1 MGKGVTALAIYH
13 CSLRVFSRANGD
25 SAVAAAAYRAGAVS
39 HDERA
44 GHTHRYQNRKGVV
57 SSFIVAPAD
66 APENTYTR
74 ALLWNAA
81 ERAETRKN
89 SRVAREVILALPHE
103 LPAPARESLVRDM
116 AGWLVERYRVAVD
129 GALHSPVPGDGHDPR
144 NHHAHLLFTTREIT
158 KDGLGPK
165 TRVLDDKE
173 KGPHEIELIRKVW
186 ETLANDA
193 LQRAGFE
200 SIHIDRRTLEDQGI
214 DRIPQIHIGPE
225 GKATDKNRKEDDSD
239 DDSEDEGEGKQGS
252 QSSGSGDKSPAPAL
266 IKEQER
272 ETREDSEKDRRIDYQ
287 AIDQNRTRAEL
298 VEEIKQLNEKR
309 TQWPDIPLVEQIK
322 AIEKEMTRLDKRV
335 HHFET
340 LYSKTSLSSA
350 IKKSI
355 VEIVRFSKDLLFT
368 RILHRQ
374 ALNLSNQEHQTRMIR
389 QNFRYGRSFRVG
401 IHEQIQTMRTR
412 LHVLEDMQASYTK
425 YKAFV
430 TSIEKAIANSP
441 TIQFTEKPQAKTITT
456 QESAIKLTLK
466 ADLLREGVPEQFK
479 PEKDKGISSITKA
492 FNAQNPV
499 AQAPETKQEIIHDR
513 EDGRITIKPLQ
524 ATPPSRERK
533 DWFIPAN
540 DKMRSFGQ
548 HIEHELRA
556 QGHHVE
562 MPDNS
567 SKSDS
572 GLRGAFQSGAT
583 SGKKATYEA
592 VREKTRT
599 EAQDKREDIPPQYK
613 QEPYEPET
621 PKQSKMSGAFNRT
634 AAPPDDDKP
643 SQNPDPDYSP

>member
-1 MGKGVTALAIYH
+1 MAIYH
-13 CSLRVFSRANGD
+13 CSLRVFSRGNGD
-25 SAVAAAAYRAGAVS
+25 SAVAAAAYRAGAVI

-66 APENTYTR
+66 APDSTYTR

-103 LPAPARESLVRDM
+103 LPAPAREALIRDM

-158 KDGLGPK
+158 KDGLGAK

-200 SIHIDRRTLEDQGI
+200 ETQIDRRTLEDQGI

-225 GKATDKNRKEDDSD
+225 GKAADKKRKEDDTD
-239 DDSEDEGEGKQGS
+239 DDGEDEGEGKQGS
-252 QSSGSGDKSPAPAL
+252 QSSGSGDKSPAPAPA
-266 IKEQER
+266 KEQER
-272 ETREDSEKDRRIDYQ
+272 ETREDTEKDRRIDYQ

-298 VEEIKQLNEKR
+298 VEEIKQLNAER
-309 TQWPDIPLVEQIK
+309 AQWPDIPLVEQIK

-340 LYSKTSLSSA
+340 LYSKTSLSSV

-355 VEIVRFSKDLLFT
+355 VEIVRFAKELLFT

-374 ALNLSNQEHQTRMIR
+374 ALNLSGQEYQTRMVR
-389 QNFRYGRSFRVG
+389 QNFRYGRSYRVG
-401 IHEQIQTMRTR
+401 IHDQIQTMRTR
-412 LHVLEDMQASYTK
+412 LHILEDMQASYTK

-430 TSIEKAIANSP
+430 NSIEKAIAKSP
-441 TIQFTEKPQAKTITT
+441 AIQFAEKPQAKTITT
-456 QESAIKLTLK
+456 QESTIKLILK
-466 ADLLREGVPEQFK
+466 ADLLREGIPEQFK
-479 PEKDKGISSITKA
+479 QTKDKNAPSITKV

-499 AQAPETKQEIIHDR
+499 VQAQEIKQTLTHDAK
-513 EDGRITIKPLQ
+513 GHIASQLFHAPLQ
-524 ATPPSRERK
+524 SRERK

-548 HIEHELRA
+548 HIDHELSMH
-556 QGHHVE
+556 GHRVE
-562 MPDNS
+562 MPDNN
-567 SKSDS
+567 SKNDS
-572 GLRGAFQSGAT
+572 GLLGAFQFGAMSSKQT
-583 SGKKATYEA
+583 TYET
-592 VREKTRT
+592 VREKVRA
-599 EAQDKREDIPPQYK
+599 EAQGKREDIPPQYK

-621 PKQSKMSGAFNRT
+621 PKESKVSGAFNRASADNST
-634 AAPPDDDKP
+634 DEP
-643 SQNPDPDYSP
+643 SQNHDPNHQPK

>member
-1 MGKGVTALAIYH
+1 MAIYH
-13 CSLRVFSRANGD
+13 CSLWVFSRANGD
-25 SAVAAAAYRAGAVS
+25 SAVAAAAYRAGAVL

-44 GHTHRYQNRKGVV
+44 GRTHHYQHRKGVV

-66 APENTYTR
+66 APENTFNR
-74 ALLWNAA
+74 VLLWNAVEA
-81 ERAETRKN
+81 AETRKN

-103 LPAPARESLVRDM
+103 LPSLVRESLVRDM

-158 KDGLGPK
+158 KDGLGAK

-186 ETLANDA
+186 ETLTNDA

-200 SIHIDRRTLEDQGI
+200 SVQIDRRTLDDQGI

-225 GKATDKNRKEDDSD
+225 GKATDKNRKDDETD
-239 DDSEDEGEGKQGS
+239 DDSEDEDEGKQGS
-252 QSSGSGDKSPAPAL
+252 QSSGSGDKAPAPAP
-266 IKEQER
+266 IKEQED
-272 ETREDSEKDRRIDYQ
+272 TKEDKGKDTDTGTEKDRRIDYQ

-298 VEEIKQLNEKR
+298 VEEIKQLNAER
-309 TQWPDIPLVEQIK
+309 AQWPDIPLVAQIK
-322 AIEKEMTRLDKRV
+322 AIEKEMVRLDHRV
-335 HHFET
+335 RHFENI
-340 LYSKTSLSSA
+340 YAKTSLPHV

-355 VEIVRFSKDLLFT
+355 VALVRFSKELLFT

-374 ALNLSNQEHQTRMIR
+374 ALNLSSQEHQTRMIR
-389 QNFRYGRSFRVG
+389 QNFRYGQSYRVG
-401 IHEQIQTMRTR
+401 IHEQIQAMRTR
-412 LHVLEDMQASYTK
+412 LHVLEDMQPSYTK

-430 TSIEKAIANSP
+430 TSIEKAIAKSP
-441 TIQFTEKPQAKTITT
+441 TIQFAEKPQAKTTTT

-466 ADLLREGVPEQFK
+466 AALLREGVPEQFK
-479 PEKDKGISSITKA
+479 PAKDKGISSITKE

-499 AQAPETKQEIIHDR
+499 AQTPETKQTLTSD
-513 EDGRITIKPLQ
+513 ITKEQTAAQPLH
-524 ATPPSRERK
+524 AEPPSRERK

-556 QGHHVE
+556 QRHHVE
-562 MPDNS
+562 MPDS
-567 SKSDS
+567 SSRNDS
-572 GLRGAFQSGAT
+572 GLRGAFQSSAT
-583 SGKKATYEA
+583 SGKKTTYEA

-599 EAQDKREDIPPQYK
+599 EAQGKREDIPPQYK

-634 AAPPDDDKP
+634 AADNKGKP
-643 SQNPDPDYSP
+643 APEHGPYFCP

>member
-1 MGKGVTALAIYH
+1 MAIYH

-25 SAVAAAAYRAGAVS
+25 SAVAAAAYRAGAVL
-39 HDERA
+39 HDECS
-44 GHTHRYQNRKGVV
+44 GHTHRYQNRKGVI

-66 APENTYTR
+66 APETTYTR

-158 KDGLGPK
+158 KDGLGAK
-165 TRVLDDKE
+165 TRILDDKE

-193 LQRAGFE
+193 LHRAGFE
-200 SIHIDRRTLEDQGI
+200 DIQIDRRTLEDQGI

-225 GKATDKNRKEDDSD
+225 GKATDKNRKEDETD

-252 QSSGSGDKSPAPAL
+252 QSSGSGDKAPAPAPV
-266 IKEQER
+266 KEQED
-272 ETREDSEKDRRIDYQ
+272 TKEDKGKDTDTSTEKDRRVDYQ
-287 AIDQNRTRAEL
+287 VIDQNRTRAEL
-298 VEEIKQLNEKR
+298 VEEIKQLNAER
-309 TQWPDIPLVEQIK
+309 AQWPDIPLMEQIK
-322 AIEKEMTRLDKRV
+322 AIEKEMTRLDNRV

-355 VEIVRFSKDLLFT
+355 VEIVRFSKELLFT
-368 RILHRQ
+368 RILNRQ
-374 ALNLSNQEHQTRMIR
+374 ALNLSNQENQTRMIR

-412 LHVLEDMQASYTK
+412 LHVLEDMQSSYTK

-430 TSIEKAIANSP
+430 TSIEKAIAKSP
-441 TIQFTEKPQAKTITT
+441 TIQFAENPQAKTITT

-479 PEKDKGISSITKA
+479 PVKDKSISSITKA

-499 AQAPETKQEIIHDR
+499 AQTRETKQEVIHDGTN
-513 EDGRITIKPLQ
+513 ERITVQPSHI
-524 ATPPSRERK
+524 TPPSRERK

-540 DKMRSFGQ
+540 EIMRSFGQ
-548 HIEHELRA
+548 HIEHELSA
-556 QGHHVE
+556 QEHHIE
-562 MPDNS
+562 IPDNN
-567 SKSDS
+567 SKGDS
-572 GLRGAFQSGAT
+572 GLRGAFQSGAM
-583 SGKKATYEA
+583 SGKKTTYEA

-599 EAQDKREDIPPQYK
+599 EAQDKRENIPPQYK

-621 PKQSKMSGAFNRT
+621 PKQSKMSSAFNRT
-634 AAPPDDDKP
+634 AADNKGKP
-643 SQNPDPDYSP
+643 APEHGPDYQP

>member
-1 MGKGVTALAIYH
+1 M
-13 CSLRVFSRANGD
+13 FSRANGD
-25 SAVAAAAYRAGAVS
+25 SAVAAAAYRAGAVL
-39 HDERA
+39 HDERS
-44 GHTHRYQNRKGVV
+44 GYTHRYHNRKGVV

-66 APENTYTR
+66 APETTYTR

-103 LPAPARESLVRDM
+103 LPAPARDALVRDM

-158 KDGLGPK
+158 KDGLGAK

-193 LQRAGFE
+193 LQRAGFDD
-200 SIHIDRRTLEDQGI
+200 IQIDRRTLDDQGI

-225 GKATDKNRKEDDSD
+225 GKATDKKHKEDDTD
-239 DDSEDEGEGKQGS
+239 DEGEDEDEGKQGS
-252 QSSGSGDKSPAPAL
+252 QSSGSGDKSPAPTPT
-266 IKEQER
+266 KEQKE
-272 ETREDSEKDRRIDYQ
+272 EVAKDSRVDYQ
-287 AIDQNRTRAEL
+287 IIDQNRTRADL
-298 VEEIKQLNEKR
+298 VEEVKQLNAER
-309 TQWPDIPLVEQIK
+309 AQWPDIPLVEQIQ

-355 VEIVRFSKDLLFT
+355 VEIVRFSKELLFT

-374 ALNLSNQEHQTRMIR
+374 ALNLSNHEYQSRMMR
-389 QNFRYGRSFRVG
+389 QNFRYGRSYRTG

-412 LHVLEDMQASYTK
+412 LHVLEDMKTSYNK

-430 TSIEKAIANSP
+430 TSIEKAIAKSP
-441 TIQFTEKPQAKTITT
+441 TIQFADKPQARFITT
-456 QESAIKLTLK
+456 QESAIKIILK
-466 ADLLREGVPEQFK
+466 SNLLREGIPEQFNPTK
-479 PEKDKGISSITKA
+479 EVAPPSLAKA
-492 FNAQNPV
+492 FNAQNP
-499 AQAPETKQEIIHDR
+499 
-513 EDGRITIKPLQ
+513 
-524 ATPPSRERK
+524 ATQTSANPTTGKTPHALSQSRERK

-540 DKMRSFGQ
+540 DTMRSFGKQ
-548 HIEHELRA
+548 IERELRA
-556 QGHHVE
+556 QDHHVKNF
-562 MPDNS
+562 DN
-567 SKSDS
+567 KAEQDS
-572 GLRGAFQSGAT
+572 GLRGAFQSET
-583 SGKKATYEA
+583 TPNKKTPYEF
-592 VREKTRT
+592 VREKVRT
-599 EAQDKREDIPPQYK
+599 EAQKKRQDIPPQYQK
-613 QEPYEPET
+613 EPYQPET
-621 PKQSKMSGAFNRT
+621 PKQSKMSGAFNRS
-634 AAPPDDDKP
+634 ANDNKDNPAPEHG
-643 SQNPDPDYSP
+643 PDYQP